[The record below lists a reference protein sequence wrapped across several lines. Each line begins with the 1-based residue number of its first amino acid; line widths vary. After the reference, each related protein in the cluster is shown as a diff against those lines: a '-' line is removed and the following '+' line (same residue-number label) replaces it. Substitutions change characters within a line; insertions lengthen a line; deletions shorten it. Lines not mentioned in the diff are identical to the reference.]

1 MNIIARLLI
10 SLSILSL
17 LLTSCG
23 EEPKNVNNEE
33 IPSISTNERIPK
45 KDSSHYDSPLWVRHH
60 DSSLK
65 ILAIGNSFTSNAT
78 AFMPW
83 LINQLNGDSIC
94 IARLIQTA
102 CTLEMHWKSHIK
114 DSPDYYFFYSDKGK
128 WIDSDVKNIDTA
140 LELLDWDVIVIQ
152 QASHLSGIYSTFQPY
167 LDNLVSLFCYTNPN
181 AKLAWHYT
189 WAYPPGT
196 TNAAFK
202 DYGCDSEKMYYAI
215 IDAGDMASKNF
226 DITIP
231 SATLIKLMREEFK
244 EVENGFTEDGL
255 HISYDPALYALTML
269 WYEKLIGPTAGTS
282 SLDYDALPSTVS
294 PEDANRIKKIIRS
307 LGTSCSIP
315 LIYNN

>member
-17 LLTSCG
+17 IFTSCE
-23 EEPKNVNNEE
+23 EEPKNNDNQDVPSNIPADTTLVN
-33 IPSISTNERIPK
+33 
-45 KDSSHYDSPLWVRHH
+45 DSPIWLRHH
-60 DSSLK
+60 DSPLK

-102 CTLEMHWKSHIK
+102 CTLQMHWNSHLK
-114 DSPDYYFFYSDKGK
+114 DSPDYYFFYSDNGK
-128 WIDSDVKNIDTA
+128 WVNSDVKNIDTV
-140 LELLDWDVIVIQ
+140 LELLDWDAIVIQ
-152 QASHLSGIYSTFQPY
+152 QASHLSGIYSTYQPY
-167 LDNLVSLFCYTNPN
+167 LDNLVSLFYETNPG

-189 WAYPPGT
+189 WAYTPGT

-202 DYGCDSEKMYYAI
+202 DYGSDSEKMYNAI
-215 IDAGDMASKNF
+215 IDAGDKASKNF

-255 HISYDPALYALTML
+255 HISYDPALFALTSL
-269 WYEKLIGPTAGTS
+269 WYEKLITPSVGTS
-282 SLDYDALPSTVS
+282 CLDFATLPSTVN
-294 PEDANRIKKIIRS
+294 PEDAKRIQKIIKT
-307 LGTSCSIP
+307 L
-315 LIYNN
+315 Y

>member
-1 MNIIARLLI
+1 M
-10 SLSILSL
+10 
-17 LLTSCG
+17 
-23 EEPKNVNNEE
+23 
-33 IPSISTNERIPK
+33 PSISTDERIPK
-45 KDSSHYDSPLWVRHH
+45 KDSPHHDSPLWLRHR

-94 IARLIQTA
+94 IARLIQSG
-102 CTLEMHWKSHIK
+102 CTLEMHWKSHLK
-114 DSPDYYFFYSDKGK
+114 NSSDYYFFYSDNGK
-128 WIDSDVKNIDTA
+128 WIDSDIKNIDTA

-167 LDNLVSLFCYTNPN
+167 LDNLVSLFYKTNPN

-202 DYGCDSEKMYYAI
+202 DYGSDSEKMYYAI
-215 IDAGDMASKNF
+215 IDAGDKASKNF

-269 WYEKLIGPTAGTS
+269 WYEKLIRPTTGTS
-282 SLDYDALPSTVS
+282 CLDYATLPATVN
-294 PEDANRIKKIIRS
+294 PEDASRIKKIISS
-307 LGTSCSIP
+307 LSNSCSTP
-315 LIYNN
+315 LIYDN